1 MTTGG
6 CLYLYKSAWYLIYYK
21 RRQGKWK
28 CTYSE
33 QEKKLEANN
42 KTGEIVTL
50 QYIQANEA
58 MLMFGM
64 YLAPDSNNKD
74 QFKYIPKRETT
85 WATSIRVWGI

>member
-1 MTTGG
+1 MVSNLLQKET
-6 CLYLYKSAWYLIYYK
+6 
-21 RRQGKWK
+21 RQMEMHIFRAG
-28 CTYSE
+28 
-33 QEKKLEANN
+33 KKLEANN

-58 MLMFGM
+58 MLMFGL